1 MTRLAILALLFP
13 ASAFALDG
21 EVGTEACAATTGV
34 VADAIELRANG
45 QSQADVATVLE
56 GSDLDPQYL
65 ATITPLVAWVYNLPQ
80 DQLNAQAVSAYN
92 DACLMQ
98 LE

>member
-13 ASAFALDG
+13 ASALALDG
-21 EVGTEACAATTGV
+21 EVGAEACAATTTV
-34 VADAIELRANG
+34 IADAIELRANG

-56 GSDLDPQYL
+56 GGDLDPQYL

-80 DQLNAQAVSAYN
+80 DQLNDQAVSAYN
-92 DACLMQ
+92 EACLMQ
-98 LE
+98 LK